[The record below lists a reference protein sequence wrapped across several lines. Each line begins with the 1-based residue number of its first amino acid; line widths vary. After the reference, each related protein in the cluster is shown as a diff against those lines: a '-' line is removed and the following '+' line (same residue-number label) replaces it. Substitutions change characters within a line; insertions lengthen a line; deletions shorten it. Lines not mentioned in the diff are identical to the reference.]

1 MPDLLLITAAM
12 FGWALESPN
21 QLTMR
26 EILAARKEVYCESCP
41 VGRLKVFA
49 RFQLELEQANPAL
62 ESDYFPV
69 SDLTGK
75 IINMSRWREETFRS
89 GQRFKERVVSYIPER
104 YRGPVPGTYDL
115 TVCYD
120 GVHSWRY
127 RPGDREAEQFN
138 GVTRATQI
146 IQDYYGDMIGSKI
159 PGGSPTMSRTVS
171 TPSDAVYD
179 IDQVVASNL
188 YDVVGKENTAG
199 EICTII
205 ERPGAD
211 RIWLANKKNCLVV
224 KREWRWTPDGPLKRR
239 IINSQF
245 RKIGGGAWLPFAG
258 RMEIFSHPSTPP
270 ERRVGVLTATVE
282 VADTN
287 FPDSEFE
294 PGFSKGTAVFDAET
308 GTKSV
313 AGYTEAQL
321 AVEET
326 KRFLK
331 KVKGKKS
338 VDAWAFQTEPW
349 WQRNWLVSLGAPLI
363 FVITV
368 LIYSRFRH
376 QGGK

>member
-1 MPDLLLITAAM
+1 M

-146 IQDYYGDMIGSKI
+146 IQYYYGDMIGSKI
-159 PGGSPTMSRTVS
+159 QPFQHVAPCIIMS
-171 TPSDAVYD
+171 
-179 IDQVVASNL
+179 
-188 YDVVGKENTAG
+188 
-199 EICTII
+199 
-205 ERPGAD
+205 
-211 RIWLANKKNCLVV
+211 
-224 KREWRWTPDGPLKRR
+224 
-239 IINSQF
+239 
-245 RKIGGGAWLPFAG
+245 
-258 RMEIFSHPSTPP
+258 
-270 ERRVGVLTATVE
+270 
-282 VADTN
+282 
-287 FPDSEFE
+287 
-294 PGFSKGTAVFDAET
+294 
-308 GTKSV
+308 
-313 AGYTEAQL
+313 
-321 AVEET
+321 
-326 KRFLK
+326 
-331 KVKGKKS
+331 
-338 VDAWAFQTEPW
+338 
-349 WQRNWLVSLGAPLI
+349 
-363 FVITV
+363 
-368 LIYSRFRH
+368 
-376 QGGK
+376 QGNG